1 MVFFIFLSFLY
12 SLVCTLHAT
21 LHFNNSK
28 SQSGKRELFSTT
40 GILINTKK
48 TLGCIA
54 RFHCHATKN

>member
-40 GILINTKK
+40 GTVN
-48 TLGCIA
+48 
-54 RFHCHATKN
+54 

>member
-1 MVFFIFLSFLY
+1 MVFFIFLSFFY
-12 SLVCTLHAT
+12 SLVCTLLAT

-40 GILINTKK
+40 GILINTEK
-48 TLGCIA
+48 TLWCIA